1 MLSFGLAILKYRLYD
16 VDVVISRTL
25 VYGTLAASIGLVYV
39 GVVAGVG
46 AMLGTRGEPNLV
58 LSLVATAAVALA
70 FQPLRERLQRL
81 ANRLVYGQR
90 ATPYAVL
97 AGFSHRIGSALSLD
111 EVLPQMAEAVGH
123 GVGAMRSRVARL
135 CTRRRRPD
143 RGVAGGVPRRTTSS
157 ARPRCSIMANR

>member
-1 MLSFGLAILKYRLYD
+1 M
-16 VDVVISRTL
+16 ISRAL
-25 VYGTLAASIGLVYV
+25 VYGTLAATIGLVYV

-46 AMLGTRGEPNLV
+46 AVLGTRGEPNLL

-97 AGFSHRIGSALSLD
+97 AGFSRRIGRALSID
-111 EVLPQMAEAVGH
+111 EVLPQITSIQQRPTDRRATRISPADCGCPGRRALAH
-123 GVGAMRSRVARL
+123 RARL
-135 CTRRRRPD
+135 
-143 RGVAGGVPRRTTSS
+143 A
-157 ARPRCSIMANR
+157 